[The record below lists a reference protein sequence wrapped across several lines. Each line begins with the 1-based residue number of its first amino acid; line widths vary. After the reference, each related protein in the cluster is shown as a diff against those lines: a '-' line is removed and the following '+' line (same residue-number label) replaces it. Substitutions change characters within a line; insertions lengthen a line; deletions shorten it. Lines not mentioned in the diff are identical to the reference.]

1 MAVRPVFAV
10 PRESAWSRRLTDPGW
25 LLLPLRG
32 FLGITF
38 CFAGLQ
44 KLANPSY
51 FDPHSPASVA
61 AQMRLQ
67 EHTSPIGPLVSLAT
81 HAPTFVGLI
90 IAIGELA
97 VGIGTLLGLCAR
109 IAAVGGMLLSLT
121 FFLTVSW
128 NTSPYY
134 YGSDIVFVFAWL
146 TMFAFG
152 PAVGLSLDSW
162 LRNRA
167 RASLRLRP
175 EPAAVEIGADRLHA
189 LCPLDRNC
197 GMQPDGHCARARCAV
212 FLSPRRGSTDN
223 AEVDRRTVMQTG
235 AAAAVVA
242 GGAAVLGGATAAIGR
257 AAHQAGAPNAPGAA
271 PGPVPR
277 RHSARGK
284 GNGKSSSATSHP
296 AAGGTVI
303 AATSAIP
310 VGNAKSFIDPAT
322 GQPAWAVHSASATF
336 VAFSAICT
344 HAGCTVQ
351 YDPSTVQFVCP
362 CHGGTFD
369 ARTGRV
375 VAGPPP
381 TPLQAIPVR
390 AVNGQ
395 LRVTR

>member
-1 MAVRPVFAV
+1 MFAA
-10 PRESAWSRRLTDPGW
+10 PRESVWSRRLADPGW

-51 FDPHSPASVA
+51 FDPHSPVSVA

-67 EHTSPIGPLVSLAT
+67 EHTSPIGPLIGLAT
-81 HAPTFVGLI
+81 HAPTFVGLA

-97 VGIGTLLGLCAR
+97 VGIGTLLGLCVR
-109 IAAVGGMLLSLT
+109 IAAVGGLLLSLT

-152 PAVGLSLDSW
+152 PALGLSLDSW

-167 RASLRLRP
+167 RSSLRLGP
-175 EPAAVEIGADRLHA
+175 EPAAVEIGADRLRA

-197 GMQPDGHCARARCAV
+197 GMQSDGHCARARCAI
-212 FLSPRRGSTDN
+212 FLSRRRGSADT

-257 AAHQAGAPNAPGAA
+257 AAHHAGAPNTTGAA
-271 PGPVPR
+271 AGPVPP
-277 RHSARGK
+277 RHSSRGK
-284 GNGKSSSATSHP
+284 GNGRRSGTP
-296 AAGGTVI
+296 AHHRGAGGTVI
-303 AATSAIP
+303 AATAAIP
-310 VGNAKSFIDPAT
+310 VGNAKSFVDPAT
-322 GQPAWAVHSASATF
+322 GEPAWAVHSGSATF

-381 TPLQAIPVR
+381 APLQAIPVR

-395 LRVTR
+395 LRVNR